1 MALPSSGPIS
11 ASMIM
16 VEAGCNISAVAAL
29 TGNSTSTPAAG
40 SMVKLYENA
49 QPTPVN
55 QTAPHAYSEF
65 YSKYFITELIYSI
78 TNLNLNYQWDATS
91 LTSNDTITI
100 NTKNGTGTYY
110 PDGGTPQSLSPQ
122 SFQTNRSISS
132 PNSVFFTGSNG
143 VDKFGINQLWYEISG
158 SGGLATN
165 NNYSGG
171 SGIIS
176 SPYFRNTDLALNFD
190 FVDVDN
196 NPGGSYSF
204 NYDDTDYIAPQLDYT
219 ASFPTGTNVTCS
231 MAIYSETSP
240 STAPL
245 GLASSGWIL
254 IDPQSF
260 PFKSNNGIESPDHPG
275 EWHVTVFEETSF
287 FSAFGPVFVKP
298 VFADG
303 YTNTPPP
310 PFDE

>member
-16 VEAGCNISAVAAL
+16 AEAGCNISAVAAL
-29 TGNSTSTPAAG
+29 TGNSTSTPATG

-65 YSKYFITELIYSI
+65 YSKYFGALEYVYSI
-78 TNLNLNYQWDATS
+78 SNLSLNYEWGAISGDT
-91 LTSNDTITI
+91 NDSITI
-100 NTKNGTGTYY
+100 NTKNGTGTYT
-110 PDGGTPQSLSPQ
+110 PDGGSPQSLSPQ

-143 VDKFGINQLWYEISG
+143 VDKFGNNQLWYEISG

-196 NPGGSYSF
+196 NPGSIYSF
-204 NYDDTDYIAPQLDYT
+204 NYDDTDYITPQLDYT

-231 MAIYSETSP
+231 AAIYSEASP

-254 IDPQSF
+254 IDPHDIQ
-260 PFKSNNGIESPDHPG
+260 FKSNNGVESPDHPG
-275 EWHVTVFEETSF
+275 EWHVTVIGETSF
-287 FSAFGPVFVKP
+287 FSTFGPVFVKP
-298 VFADG
+298 VFAYG
-303 YTNTPPP
+303 LTTP
-310 PFDE
+310 